1 MKGKVKFMV
10 AAASVLVGTLALLM
24 ILDGSKVSGTR
35 GGGLAVRLDGF
46 SGYTNRTAPNDTAVF
61 LFTNVHPFTI
71 EFVVYEHPTRVT
83 VSRGILRRHEMTN
96 LFLSLSAVP
105 SWLQINYER
114 REFAPYRE
122 LRDLASQLKIGR
134 KGSRFDFLV
143 ISDEMRIPET
153 AEPIERPNE
162 RPARAF

>member
-1 MKGKVKFMV
+1 MV
-10 AAASVLVGTLALLM
+10 VAASVLVGALALLM
-24 ILDGSKVSGTR
+24 ILDGSKQVSGTR
-35 GGGLAVRLDGF
+35 WGGLAVRLDGF

-83 VSRGILRRHEMTN
+83 VSRGILRPHEVTN

-114 REFAPYRE
+114 RQLAPYRE
-122 LRDLASQLKIGR
+122 LRDLASQLKIGW
-134 KGSRFDFLV
+134 KASRFDFLV
-143 ISDEMRIPET
+143 LSDEMRIPKT